1 MPGHTLKET
10 LVRRLLVLPLLASAF
25 AFAAPASSA
34 VPCHGVY
41 SGNFDL
47 SVCAGIE
54 CVDLCGPRL
63 VVDPRCSGAPVSNL
77 AALCAAIDGIE
88 L

>member
-1 MPGHTLKET
+1 M
-10 LVRRLLVLPLLASAF
+10 RRLLALPLVAF
-25 AFAAPASSA
+25 AFATPASAA
-34 VPCHGVY
+34 VSCHGVY
-41 SGNFDL
+41 SGSTDV

-63 VVDPRCSGAPVSNL
+63 VVDPRCSGAPSIA
-77 AALCAAIDGIE
+77 AALCAAIDAYE

>member
-1 MPGHTLKET
+1 M
-10 LVRRLLVLPLLASAF
+10 RRLLAFPLLAAAAIALPAPSA
-25 AFAAPASSA
+25 SA

-41 SGNFDL
+41 SGTARVG
-47 SVCAGIE
+47 VCAGIE

-63 VVDPRCSGAPVSNL
+63 VVDPECSGIGGQL